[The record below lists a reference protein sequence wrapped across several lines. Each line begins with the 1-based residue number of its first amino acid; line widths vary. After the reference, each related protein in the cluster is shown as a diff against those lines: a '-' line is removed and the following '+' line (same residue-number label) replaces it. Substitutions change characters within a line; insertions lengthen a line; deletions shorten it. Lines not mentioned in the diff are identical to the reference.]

1 MRKMDSVLVL
11 CNRGPFG
18 SNSAYEAIRL
28 GSGFMGLGEEIDC
41 KILFYGDAVLSV
53 KKNLNSGKIGMDS
66 YEEGMEMA
74 DLSELPIIVIEE
86 DLIARGMTTADIFEF
101 EDVPIQVI
109 KEIHLGEIMVQFDAV
124 FQM

>member
-1 MRKMDSVLVL
+1 MRKMDSVLVM

-28 GSGFMGLGEEIDC
+28 GAGFMGLGEEINC
-41 KILFYGDAVLSV
+41 KILFHGDAVLSV
-53 KKNLNSGKIGMDS
+53 KKNLNSNKIGMDS
-66 YEEGMEMA
+66 YEDGMEMA

-86 DLIARGMTTADIFEF
+86 DLITRGMTTVDLFEF
-101 EDVPIQVI
+101 EDIPIQVI
-109 KEIHLGEIMVQFDAV
+109 KENQLGEIMAQFDAV

>member
-1 MRKMDSVLVL
+1 MESVLVM
-11 CNRGPFG
+11 CNSGPFG
-18 SNSAYEAIRL
+18 TNSTYESIRL
-28 GSGFMGLGEEIDC
+28 GSGFMGLGEDINC

-66 YEEGMEMA
+66 FEEGLEMA

-86 DLIARGMTTADIFEF
+86 DLITRGMTTRDLFEF
-101 EDVPIQVI
+101 EDCPIQVI
-109 KEIHLGEIMVQFDAV
+109 KENQLGEIMTQFDAV

>member
-1 MRKMDSVLVL
+1 MESVLVM

-28 GSGFMGLGEEIDC
+28 GSGFMGLGEDINC
-41 KILFYGDAVLSV
+41 KILFHGDAVLSV
-53 KKNLNSGKIGMDS
+53 NKNLNSGKIGMDS
-66 YEEGMEMA
+66 FDDGMEMA

-86 DLIARGMTTADIFEF
+86 DLITRGMTTADLFEF
-101 EDVPIQVI
+101 EDIPIQVI
-109 KEIHLGEIMVQFDAV
+109 RENQLGEIMAQFDSV

>member
-1 MRKMDSVLVL
+1 MDSVLVI

-28 GSGFMGLGEEIDC
+28 GAGFMGLGEEINC
-41 KILFYGDAVLSV
+41 KILFHGDAVLSV
-53 KKNLNSGKIGMDS
+53 KKNLNSSKIGMDT
-66 YEEGMEMA
+66 YEDGMEMA

-86 DLIARGMTTADIFEF
+86 DLMTRGMTTDDLFEF

-109 KEIHLGEIMVQFDAV
+109 KENQLGEIMAQFDTI

>member
-1 MRKMDSVLVL
+1 MDSVLVM

-18 SNSAYEAIRL
+18 NNSANEAIRL
-28 GSGFMGLGEEIDC
+28 GSGFMGLGEDINC

-86 DLIARGMTTADIFEF
+86 DLMTRGMTTADLFEF

-109 KEIHLGEIMVQFDAV
+109 KENQLGEIMAQFDTV

>member
-1 MRKMDSVLVL
+1 MDSVLVI

-28 GSGFMGLGEEIDC
+28 GAGFMGLGEDINC
-41 KILFYGDAVLSV
+41 KILFHGDAVLSV
-53 KKNLNSGKIGMDS
+53 KRNLNSSNIGMDT
-66 YEEGMEMA
+66 YEDGMEMA

-86 DLIARGMTTADIFEF
+86 DLITRGMKTADLFEF

-109 KEIHLGEIMVQFDAV
+109 KENQLGEIMTQFDTV

>member
-1 MRKMDSVLVL
+1 MDSVLVI

-28 GSGFMGLGEEIDC
+28 GSGFMGLGEDINC
-41 KILFYGDAVLSV
+41 KILFYGDSVLSV
-53 KKNLNSGKIGMDS
+53 KKNLNSSKIGMDS

-86 DLIARGMTTADIFEF
+86 DLIARGITTADIFEF

-109 KEIHLGEIMVQFDAV
+109 KENQLGEIMAQFDTV

>member
-1 MRKMDSVLVL
+1 MESVLVM

-18 SNSAYEAIRL
+18 TNSAYESIRL
-28 GSGFMGLGEEIDC
+28 GSGFMGLGEDINC

-53 KKNLNSGKIGMDS
+53 KKNLNSSKIGMDS
-66 YEEGMEMA
+66 YGDGMEMA

-86 DLIARGMTTADIFEF
+86 DLITRGMTTGDLFEI
-101 EDVPIQVI
+101 EDCPIQVI
-109 KEIHLGEIMVQFDAV
+109 KENQLGEIIAQFDTV

>member
-1 MRKMDSVLVL
+1 MDSVLVI

-18 SNSAYEAIRL
+18 SDSAYESIRL
-28 GSGFMGLGEEIDC
+28 GSGFMGLGEDINC
-41 KILFYGDAVLSV
+41 KILFHGDAVLSV
-53 KKNLNSGKIGMDS
+53 KKNLNSGKIGMDT
-66 YEEGMEMA
+66 YEDGMEMA

-86 DLIARGMTTADIFEF
+86 DLMTRGMTTADLFEF

-109 KEIHLGEIMVQFDAV
+109 KENQLGEIMAQFDSV